1 MRQAKGTFCLEE
13 DTLRRLQEFSRRTG
27 IPQSAI
33 VDKIVS
39 TGLVHLENNWKSAD
53 DVLDAGF
60 AQELPDVAGKGKRL

>member
-13 DTLRRLQEFSRRTG
+13 ETLRRLQEFSRRTG